1 MLTAYDIKKFALIS
15 ALNADI
21 EAMKAANMERK
32 SKGHALAYDEK
43 AFYEVSNHLRAIAF
57 KIRQAKNKRAPGEI
71 IFKNESQ
78 I

>member
-21 EAMKAANMERK
+21 EGMKAANMERK

-57 KIRQAKNKRAPGEI
+57 GIRQAKNKRPSKE
-71 IFKNESQ
+71 E
-78 I
+78 